1 MNEILTVLVHLES
14 HRSKHNLFHFLFPFP
29 NRLHFDDTIF
39 ASSFKWFYVSLS
51 DITIRMESTD
61 TLSASSCH
69 GDENTERFQS
79 SVYTGRRVSFNETA
93 IYEQS
98 KKNQEKGRR
107 SGNIIGGVE
116 WCGLLSVT
124 I

>member
-1 MNEILTVLVHLES
+1 MDVVPGSGVVVLCFLT
-14 HRSKHNLFHFLFPFP
+14 
-29 NRLHFDDTIF
+29 
-39 ASSFKWFYVSLS
+39 
-51 DITIRMESTD
+51 DINIRMESTE
-61 TLSASSCH
+61 TLSTSSCQ

-107 SGNIIGGVE
+107 SGNTVGGVE
-116 WCGLLSVT
+116 WTGLFSVT
-124 I
+124 T

>member
-1 MNEILTVLVHLES
+1 MNEILKLYI
-14 HRSKHNLFHFLFPFP
+14 SKRDLFFSFNDTILNFFS
-29 NRLHFDDTIF
+29 LIHFD
-39 ASSFKWFYVSLS
+39 WFYAPLS

-61 TLSASSCH
+61 TLSTSSCH
-69 GDENTERFQS
+69 GEENTERFQS

-93 IYEQS
+93 IYEES

-116 WCGLLSVT
+116 WCGLLSVRN
-124 I
+124 

>member
-1 MNEILTVLVHLES
+1 MHSVEW
-14 HRSKHNLFHFLFPFP
+14 FH
-29 NRLHFDDTIF
+29 
-39 ASSFKWFYVSLS
+39 VSLT

-61 TLSASSCH
+61 TLSTSSCH

-107 SGNIIGGVE
+107 SGNRIGGVDR
-116 WCGLLSVT
+116 CGLFSVT
-124 I
+124 N